1 MRQIIADWISKRSG
15 SASASCKKQSCAARA
30 DNQGKLTGLPVLPP
44 NEEIEVILLRK
55 EHGRHQA
62 RRTPPVELAW
72 QGAQLHGDDIGPIIP
87 ESDWNMLAD
96 DVEEVK

>member
-1 MRQIIADWISKRSG
+1 M
-15 SASASCKKQSCAARA
+15 CAEKLMLRT

>member
-1 MRQIIADWISKRSG
+1 MFAEKLMLRTDS
-15 SASASCKKQSCAARA
+15 
-30 DNQGKLTGLPVLPP
+30 QGNITGLPMLPP

-55 EHGRHQA
+55 EHGNRQV

-87 ESDWNMLAD
+87 DSD
-96 DVEEVK
+96 